1 MGLAFFWLFFLL
13 MAIGMPVVFALLIGP
28 GLSLVIDGTDG
39 RFFAKLLSTIYTG
52 IYSFPLM
59 AVPFFILAGELM
71 NSGGITRSIV
81 KFAESMIGHVR
92 SGLAQVN
99 ILSSILFAGLSGSAV
114 ADTSALGKML
124 IPAMEQNGYSRRFAA
139 AITAAS
145 SVIGPIIPPSGIMVL
160 YAFVMNV
167 SVAGLFLAGIV
178 PGLAVGLGLMA
189 LTAYF
194 SGVRN
199 YPVASRKATWG
210 ERSVS
215 FLETY
220 PALLTPVL
228 LLGGILSGI
237 YTPTEA
243 AAVAAVYALFAS
255 ALIRLDLWARFIANP
270 LHAYIHIAPL
280 TVLLFAGFTDAVGFR
295 LFLALGLGWVVVAEA
310 LWRLVG
316 PRAPAVAAQVPLRR
330 DLDLAARYTA
340 HRLPEVLRQ
349 TAIQSGVILLLVG
362 AAVTFGWMVTVSG
375 LAREA
380 ASLIRNTTDN
390 PSLLL
395 FLVNILLFV
404 VGMFLDAGPAILIL
418 GPVLGPIMTQ
428 VGVDPLHCAIV
439 MCVNVTVGLA
449 APPMGLV
456 LFVASSVSGE
466 KIERI
471 VQAIWPFLLVEFAV
485 ILLIA
490 YFPSLT
496 MTIPALAGFAQC
508 PSGAFL
514 CATRRSR
521 RRAARSMC
529 RVRRRRPRSRR
540 LPRACA
546 SGTATS
552 SARNG
557 STRWMRPSRP
567 AKARP
572 TRNSSQRTSRQ
583 PAGAQGAPRSR
594 CGD

>member
-1 MGLAFFWLFFLL
+1 MGLAYFWIFFILI
-13 MAIGMPVVFALLIGP
+13 AIGTPVVFALLLGP
-28 GLSLVIDGTDG
+28 GLSLVIDGKDG
-39 RFFAKLLSTIYTG
+39 LFFSKLLTTVYTG
-52 IYSFPLM
+52 MYSFPLM

-81 KFAESMIGHVR
+81 KFSETMIGHYR
-92 SGLAQVN
+92 GGLAQVN
-99 ILSSILFAGLSGSAV
+99 ILSSIMFAGLSGSAV

-167 SVAGLFLAGIV
+167 SVAGLFLAGFV
-178 PGLAVGLGLMA
+178 PGLMVGLGLMA

-194 SGVRN
+194 AKVRN
-199 YPVASRKATWG
+199 YPVAASRASWKT
-210 ERSVS
+210 RSLA

-220 PALLTPVL
+220 PALLTPIL

-255 ALIRLDLWARFIANP
+255 IVIRLDIWKRFISNP
-270 LHAYIHIAPL
+270 RHAYLHIGPMTA
-280 TVLLFAGFTDAVGFR
+280 LLFVGFTDYVDFKIYAGLTFGWMIV
-295 LFLALGLGWVVVAEA
+295 AELGWRIFGNKHVSSVATEKPK
-310 LWRLVG
+310 LKN
-316 PRAPAVAAQVPLRR
+316 
-330 DLDLAARYTA
+330 DLNIAFQETTG
-340 HRLPEVLRQ
+340 RLPLVLRD

-380 ASLIRNTTDN
+380 AALIQTITDN
-390 PSLLL
+390 PLLL
-395 FLVNILLFV
+395 LLLINLLLFV

-418 GPVLGPIMTQ
+418 GPVLAPIMA
-428 VGVDPLHCAIV
+428 GIGIDPLHFAIV

-449 APPMGLV
+449 TPPMGLV

-466 KIERI
+466 KVESI
-471 VQAIWPFLLVEFAV
+471 VKEIWPFLLVEFGV
-485 ILLIA
+485 IFLIT

-496 MTIPALAGFAQC
+496 MTLPSLAGFAKC
-508 PSGAFL
+508 PEGA
-514 CATRRSR
+514 S
-521 RRAARSMC
+521 
-529 RVRRRRPRSRR
+529 
-540 LPRACA
+540 ACEA
-546 SGTATS
+546 IIGL
-552 SARNG
+552 
-557 STRWMRPSRP
+557 
-567 AKARP
+567 
-572 TRNSSQRTSRQ
+572 
-583 PAGAQGAPRSR
+583 AGG
-594 CGD
+594 

>member
-13 MAIGMPVVFALLIGP
+13 MAIGMPVVFALLMGP
-28 GLSLVIDGTDG
+28 ALSLVIDGTDD
-39 RFFAKLLSTIYTG
+39 RFFAKLLSTVYTG

-92 SGLAQVN
+92 GGLAQVN
-99 ILSSILFAGLSGSAV
+99 ILSSIMFAGLSGSAV

-167 SVAGLFLAGIV
+167 SVAGLFLAGFV
-178 PGLAVGLGLMA
+178 PGLAVGIGLMV

-194 SGVRN
+194 SRVRN

-210 ERSVS
+210 ERSVA

-255 ALIRLDLWARFIANP
+255 ALIRLDMWTRFIANP
-270 LHAYIHIAPL
+270 AHAYLHIAPL
-280 TVLLFAGFTDAVGFR
+280 TVLLFAGFTDLVGFR
-295 LFLALGLGWVVVAEA
+295 LFAGLAVGWVIFAEI
-310 LWRLVG
+310 LWRATGGKGRAAPVAA
-316 PRAPAVAAQVPLRR
+316 RAPLSKDLNEAVRF
-330 DLDLAARYTA
+330 TA
-340 HRLPEVLRQ
+340 DRLPEVFRQ

-380 ASLIRNTTDN
+380 ANLIEGTTDN
-390 PSLLL
+390 PYILL
-395 FLVNILLFV
+395 FLINILLFV

-418 GPVLGPIMTQ
+418 GPVLGPIMYQ
-428 VGVDPLHCAIV
+428 VGIDPLHFAIV

-449 APPMGLV
+449 TPPMGLV
-456 LFVASSVSGE
+456 LFVSASVANE

-471 VQAIWPFLLVEFAV
+471 VQAIWPFLLVEIAV
-485 ILLIA
+485 IFLIT

-496 MTIPALAGFAQC
+496 MTIPSLAGFAKC
-508 PSGAFL
+508 PSGATL
-514 CATRRSR
+514 CEAL
-521 RRAARSMC
+521 
-529 RVRRRRPRSRR
+529 VG
-540 LPRACA
+540 A
-546 SGTATS
+546 SG
-552 SARNG
+552 G
-557 STRWMRPSRP
+557 
-567 AKARP
+567 
-572 TRNSSQRTSRQ
+572 
-583 PAGAQGAPRSR
+583 
-594 CGD
+594 

>member
-13 MAIGMPVVFALLIGP
+13 MAIGMPVVFALLVGP

-39 RFFAKLLSTIYTG
+39 RFFAKLLSTIYNG

-81 KFAESMIGHVR
+81 KFSESMIGHVR
-92 SGLAQVN
+92 GGLAQVN

-167 SVAGLFLAGIV
+167 SVAGLFLAGFV
-178 PGLAVGLGLMA
+178 PGLAVGLGLMT

-194 SGVRN
+194 SRVRN
-199 YPVASRKATWG
+199 YPVASRRATWG
-210 ERSVS
+210 ERSVA

-220 PALLTPVL
+220 PALMTPVL

-243 AAVAAVYALFAS
+243 AAVAAFYALFAS
-255 ALIRLDLWARFIANP
+255 ALIRLDIWRRFISRPA
-270 LHAYIHIAPL
+270 HAYLHIAPL
-280 TVLLFAGFTDAVGFR
+280 TLFLLAGFTDHVGIR
-295 LFLALGLGWVVVAEA
+295 LFAGLSAAWVVAAEV
-310 LWRLVG
+310 LWRMFAR
-316 PRAPAVAAQVPLRR
+316 PAPAPAADKRPAVLENLGEAVRF
-330 DLDLAARYTA
+330 TTG
-340 HRLPEVLRQ
+340 RLPEVFRQ

-380 ASLIRNTTDN
+380 ASLITSTTDN
-390 PSLLL
+390 PYLML
-395 FLVNILLFV
+395 FLVNILLFI

-418 GPVLGPIMTQ
+418 GPVLGPIMYQ
-428 VGVDPLHCAIV
+428 VGVDPLHFAIV

-449 APPMGLV
+449 TPPMGLV
-456 LFVASSVSGE
+456 LFVASAVANE
-466 KIERI
+466 KVERI

-485 ILLIA
+485 IFLIT

-496 MTIPALAGFAQC
+496 MTIPALAGFAKC
-508 PSGAFL
+508 PGGAFL
-514 CATRRSR
+514 CEA
-521 RRAARSMC
+521 
-529 RVRRRRPRSRR
+529 VV
-540 LPRACA
+540 
-546 SGTATS
+546 
-552 SARNG
+552 
-557 STRWMRPSRP
+557 
-567 AKARP
+567 
-572 TRNSSQRTSRQ
+572 
-583 PAGAQGAPRSR
+583 GAIG
-594 CGD
+594 G